1 MSLRTRTVAAVHSRL
16 PELDDEAAWR
26 GALAGAASLFAL
38 LVAIAVLVPLRDR
51 LDTGSLA
58 LVLLLPP
65 LIATNGGR
73 TLSLVL
79 ALISALTFNFLF
91 TQPYYSFR
99 IDSSASIAA
108 FLIYTLIALVLAN
121 YVGGFRSASAAAK
134 RRARSMELLQS
145 LAVDLIRCDD
155 LRPALRRSLS
165 DFCTG
170 LALRGAA
177 LHVTVRDL
185 EVDEQVGQAEKAT
198 TLLAQVTS
206 ESEEPALVSLRADH
220 GVLALPIA
228 DRGVTFGFVALDT
241 GHRRVDNETTALL
254 ESFCSILGLALG
266 RARFEHEGVML
277 RALEETDRLRSALL
291 QSVSHDLRTPLT
303 AITASASALRE
314 SVPEHERDAL
324 LAGIEQEA
332 RRLVRLV
339 DNMLDLS
346 RIEAGALRPRR
357 TLMPVDE
364 LLYAAVD
371 DAAAALEGQFVDVD
385 VDGAS
390 ELPPVSVDETMIRQV
405 LVNLLENASR
415 ADPDDT
421 IGLYAAHE
429 GTTLRLSVVDHGP
442 GVPEAERRRIFEPY
456 YRLRKNHDGRTGT
469 GLGLAISRGY
479 VEAHGGKLRVE
490 PTPGGGATFI
500 VELPLAQ

>member
-1 MSLRTRTVAAVHSRL
+1 MSLRTSTVAAIRRRL

-26 GALAGAASLFAL
+26 GALAGAASLFML

-73 TLSLVL
+73 TLSLIL

-91 TQPYYSFR
+91 TQPYYSFE
-99 IDSSASIAA
+99 IESSASIAA
-108 FLIYTLIALVLAN
+108 FCIYTLIAVVLAN

-134 RRARSMELLQS
+134 RRARSMELLQA

-155 LRPALRRSLS
+155 LRPALRRTLA
-165 DFCTG
+165 DFRKG
-170 LALRGAA
+170 LGLRGAA
-177 LHVTVRDL
+177 LRITLRDR
-185 EVDEQVGQAEKAT
+185 EVDERVGSDAAATALLEQVVAPSGSAELV
-198 TLLAQVTS
+198 TLRG
-206 ESEEPALVSLRADH
+206 EG
-220 GVLALPIA
+220 GVLALPIS
-228 DRGVTFGFVALDT
+228 DSGVAFGFLAVDT
-241 GHRRVDNETTALL
+241 GHRRADPETVAVL

-266 RARFEHEGVML
+266 RERLEHEGVML
-277 RALEETDRLRSALL
+277 QALKETDRLRSALL
-291 QSVSHDLRTPLT
+291 RSVSHDLRTPLT

-324 LAGIEQEA
+324 LNGIEHEA

-346 RIEAGALRPRR
+346 RIEAGALHPRR

-385 VDGAS
+385 GAA
-390 ELPPVSVDETMIRQV
+390 ELPPVNVDETMIRQV

-421 IGLYAAHE
+421 IGLYASNS
-429 GTTLRLSVVDHGP
+429 GRMLRISVVDHGP

-456 YRLRKNHDGRTGT
+456 YRLRKSHDHRAGT

-479 VEAHGGKLRVE
+479 VEAHGGKLHVE
-490 PTPGGGATFI
+490 PTAGGGATFI
-500 VELPLAQ
+500 VELPIEA